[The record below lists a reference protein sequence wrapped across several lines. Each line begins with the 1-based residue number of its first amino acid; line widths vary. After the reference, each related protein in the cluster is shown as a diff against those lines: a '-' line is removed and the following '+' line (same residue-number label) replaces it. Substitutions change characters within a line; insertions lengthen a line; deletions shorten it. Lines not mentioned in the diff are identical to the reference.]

1 MKIKVKQDFRDRS
14 ADLALRKKGEV
25 LDVSEQRAK
34 ELTAKGFAAEV
45 KPKQEEKEDTT
56 EQTKWSA
63 ARSLNRRRAITK
75 IRRKRTEE

>member
-25 LDVSEQRAK
+25 LDVSEQRAR

-45 KPKQEEKEDTT
+45 KPKQEEKEDKT
-56 EQTKWSA
+56 EQK
-63 ARSLNRRRAITK
+63 N
-75 IRRKRTEE
+75 

>member
-34 ELTAKGFAAEV
+34 ELIAKSFAAEV
-45 KPKQEEKEDTT
+45 KPKQEDKT
-56 EQTKWSA
+56 EQK
-63 ARSLNRRRAITK
+63 N
-75 IRRKRTEE
+75 

>member
-34 ELTAKGFAAEV
+34 DRRFGRG
-45 KPKQEEKEDTT
+45 
-56 EQTKWSA
+56 SA
-63 ARSLNRRRAITK
+63 SRF
-75 IRRKRTEE
+75 

>member
-1 MKIKVKQDFRDRS
+1 MKIKIKQDFRDRS

-45 KPKQEEKEDTT
+45 KPKQDEKT
-56 EQTKWSA
+56 EQK
-63 ARSLNRRRAITK
+63 K
-75 IRRKRTEE
+75 

>member
-34 ELTAKGFAAEV
+34 ELIAKGFANEV
-45 KPKQEEKEDTT
+45 KSKQEEKEEKT
-56 EQTKWSA
+56 EQK
-63 ARSLNRRRAITK
+63 K
-75 IRRKRTEE
+75 

>member
-14 ADLALRKKGEV
+14 ADIALRKKGEV

-45 KPKQEEKEDTT
+45 KPKQNKKFFTAWILSVFCPTRFD
-56 EQTKWSA
+56 
-63 ARSLNRRRAITK
+63 IF
-75 IRRKRTEE
+75 

>member
-34 ELTAKGFAAEV
+34 ELPTAAAV
-45 KPKQEEKEDTT
+45 PVGTFGGLSQPL
-56 EQTKWSA
+56 S
-63 ARSLNRRRAITK
+63 I
-75 IRRKRTEE
+75 

>member
-34 ELTAKGFAAEV
+34 ELIAKSFFVHRWDGENV
-45 KPKQEEKEDTT
+45 CQ
-56 EQTKWSA
+56 
-63 ARSLNRRRAITK
+63 
-75 IRRKRTEE
+75 RTRIFIYVQIH

>member
-25 LDVSEQRAK
+25 LDVSEPRAK
-34 ELTAKGFAAEV
+34 ELIAKGFAAEV

-56 EQTKWSA
+56 EQT
-63 ARSLNRRRAITK
+63 I
-75 IRRKRTEE
+75 E